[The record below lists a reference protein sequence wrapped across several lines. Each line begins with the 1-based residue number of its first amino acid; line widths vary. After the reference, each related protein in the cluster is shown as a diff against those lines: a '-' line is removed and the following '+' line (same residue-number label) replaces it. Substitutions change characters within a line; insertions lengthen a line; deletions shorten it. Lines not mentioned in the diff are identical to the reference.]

1 MQQNVDVWIEENLVM
16 MFVTVWTLVLCL
28 RRKPG
33 GSRRIPGADLGDRN
47 IPALKA
53 ATVEDRAFTTCEASH
68 PSGAGRRASRP
79 VKR

>member
-1 MQQNVDVWIEENLVM
+1 MSGSKKFGYE
-16 MFVTVWTLVLCL
+16 FVTVWTLVLCL

-53 ATVEDRAFTTCEASH
+53 ATVEDRAFTDL
-68 PSGAGRRASRP
+68 
-79 VKR
+79 

>member
-53 ATVEDRAFTTCEASH
+53 ATVEDRAFDDFF
-68 PSGAGRRASRP
+68 RP
-79 VKR
+79 TSQVAQDSARLDL

>member
-33 GSRRIPGADLGDRN
+33 GSRRIPAPISATATSQPSKRPRWKTVHSRLVRPATQVVQDGARLDL
-47 IPALKA
+47 
-53 ATVEDRAFTTCEASH
+53 
-68 PSGAGRRASRP
+68 
-79 VKR
+79 